1 LAICDPRDK
10 FPGKVALP
18 ENRKGF
24 ARGAS
29 PLLRVVALLLAAP
42 GCAVQIG
49 DGWSS
54 TRRFA
59 APRVIALEARAFKP
73 RYDGPLFG
81 LMVQAGLGESASS
94 PVRIRTGVLS
104 GGYHWRTP
112 RPFPYGVGFETALD
126 LGVGQPPL
134 RALGGTGGY
143 LGAGGTLLYRVFG
156 DGDDEPRFDTLA
168 FLGDLA
174 LTARGGLWT
183 APEGERALYVPELGL
198 QLAFRITFSSDLT
211 APRTRENPGETPSL
225 PGAPGEF
232 R

>member
-1 LAICDPRDK
+1 M
-10 FPGKVALP
+10 ALP
-18 ENRKGF
+18 ETNPGF
-24 ARGAS
+24 ARGPRP
-29 PLLRVVALLLAAP
+29 PLRAAARGRTAVRLAEAALLLAAAP
-42 GCAVQIG
+42 GCAFQVG
-49 DGWSS
+49 HGWSS
-54 TRRFA
+54 A
-59 APRVIALEARAFKP
+59 GHHLAPCVVAFEARAFKP
-73 RYDGPLFG
+73 RHDGPLIG
-81 LMVQAGLGESASS
+81 VMVQAGLGESAAR
-94 PVRIRTGVLS
+94 PVRVRTGLLS
-104 GGYHWRTP
+104 TGYHWRTP
-112 RPFPYGVGFETALD
+112 RRFPGGFGFEGALD

-143 LGAGGTLLYRVFG
+143 LGVGGTLLYRVLG
-156 DGDDEPRFDTLA
+156 AGDDEPRFDTLA

-183 APEGERALYVPELGL
+183 APEGERSLYVPEFGL